1 MNSPQHR
8 VSSTQ
13 PSKDSGIQV
22 ISRAADI
29 LRLLGSETDGKSL
42 GEIATAVSLPRST
55 VQRIVAA
62 LALEG
67 FVTAD
72 KGEHGVRLGPQI
84 QSLARVS
91 AGNFKDRW
99 RPLMKDI
106 GAKTGETVDLAI
118 LDGNRMRFVDQIV
131 GGHRLRT
138 VSSIGT
144 TFPLTTTANGKAAL
158 ACLDHA
164 DALALVKAEIEQ
176 SLNDEESALTAC
188 ETGSDQNIEK
198 RISDALAAIARIRAG
213 ELSQDVDEHTEG
225 ISALGFAVRDVNDD
239 IYALSVPVPSS
250 RFDSNR
256 EQLHIVI
263 EAARNA
269 LEAGHTG

>member
-1 MNSPQHR
+1 VSSPQ
-8 VSSTQ
+8 S
-13 PSKDSGIQV
+13 SKDAGIQV
-22 ISRAADI
+22 ISRAANI
-29 LRLLGSETDGKSL
+29 LRLLGKETGGKSL

-62 LALEG
+62 LTLEG
-67 FVTAD
+67 FVTVD

-84 QSLARVS
+84 QSLARAS

-106 GAKTGETVDLAI
+106 GTKTGETVDLAI

-144 TFPLTTTANGKAAL
+144 TFPLTNTANGKAAL
-158 ACLDHA
+158 ACLEPA
-164 DALALVKAEIEQ
+164 DALALVKDEIEHSFEQ
-176 SLNDEESALTAC
+176 PDTTQFAAEKNRNVEE
-188 ETGSDQNIEK
+188 
-198 RISDALAAIARIRAG
+198 RISESLAAIARIRAG
-213 ELSQDVDEHTEG
+213 ELSQDIGEHTEG
-225 ISALGFAVRDVNDD
+225 ISALGFAVRDVSGD

-250 RFDSNR
+250 RFNRNR
-256 EQLHIVI
+256 EQLHIAI
-263 EAARNA
+263 ASAREALAV
-269 LEAGHTG
+269 E